1 MLPPRSPE
9 KASLLPSRDKFGSQ
23 ASIPGDVTAWP
34 DPETRPRVASN
45 GNSHARIRLDSL
57 VKASFFP
64 SAERES
70 SVSSPAPVV
79 RRSIAPALNVLGSTL
94 IRQIFLAAR
103 DVRSKSIAFPAGA
116 HENLKY
122 VVHHSP

>member
-9 KASLLPSRDKFGSQ
+9 KARFLPSRDKLGSQ
-23 ASIPGDVTAWP
+23 TSVPGDVTAWP

-45 GNSHARIRLDSL
+45 GNTHARIRLDSP

-64 SAERES
+64 SAEEREN
-70 SVSSPAPVV
+70 SVSNPGPVV
-79 RRSIAPALNVLGSTL
+79 KRSIAPALNVWGSTL

-103 DVRSKSIAFPAGA
+103 DVRSK
-116 HENLKY
+116 
-122 VVHHSP
+122 